1 MGQKKI
7 KARVKKIIEV
17 DGLKFKDLYGDG
29 ELKPYEDWRL
39 APEERAEDLIS
50 RMTVQE
56 KAGMLLVAQARM
68 GISVKDKEKTSHNGL
83 ISEESGEIPLMP
95 GRPPRFTKSTTDMI
109 EKEQLRHYIVR
120 EMKNSKDMAEWA
132 DALEEMCEGT
142 RLGIPAIIMSNARNN
157 NGAVV
162 WDESANPD
170 GYAMYPE
177 NLGVTA
183 AGQSDPQAVS
193 DFAAES
199 YINFKS
205 SNIRKGYVYMA
216 DCATD
221 PRWFRTHETFGE
233 NPQDIAKI
241 ITELIKTHQ
250 GDKLGENSVSM
261 TTKHFP
267 GGGARENGFDP
278 HYAEGKY
285 NVYRTPGSLEKYHI
299 PGFKAAID
307 AGTTS
312 MMPYYAIP
320 SEEKSVPPHPPVDE
334 PFEQV
339 GMAFNKAIVT
349 DLLRDK
355 LGFKGYVNSDSGI
368 LQGMAWGVEDLTM
381 EQRIAKAINA
391 GTDVIAIS
399 DKTEDVV
406 STINAGLIDEKR
418 LHDALSGLLCELF
431 RLGLFENPYSCKEE
445 LALTG
450 SPEGMEKAYKVHQ
463 ESVTLLKN
471 HNGLLPLTADKLAG
485 KKVYLALFEQE
496 ETKGAPMGGGG
507 RKRAEEEEKF
517 RAAAKT
523 AFPDVCWVDE
533 AEGADIAIAI
543 LNPQSGSYFAAT
555 EGYLDLGLGKGTGID
570 TERLDAVRA
579 AAGKLICHVNLP
591 MPFLLGDVEPKC
603 DALTVGYGTFIKAV
617 CDVIFGRFAPCGRLS
632 LTIPAGQDVIA
643 VDENAICAS
652 PNDVPGFEKS
662 LYMDGKEY
670 AYVDADGNKY
680 IYGFGLSY

>member
-1 MGQKKI
+1 MEQKKI
-7 KARVKKIIEV
+7 TARVKKIIEV

-39 APEERAEDLIS
+39 SPEERAEDLIS
-50 RMTVQE
+50 RMNDQE
-56 KAGMLLVAQARM
+56 KAGMLLVVQGRM

-83 ISEESGEIPLMP
+83 ISEESGEIALIP
-95 GRPPRFTKSTTDMI
+95 GRPPRFQKSTTDLV

-120 EMKNSKDMAEWA
+120 EMKKPKDMAEWA
-132 DALEEMCEGT
+132 DALEEMCEGS
-142 RLGIPAIIMSNARNN
+142 RLGIPAVILSNARNN
-157 NGAVV
+157 YGAVS
-162 WDESANPD
+162 WDDSENPE

-183 AGQSDPQAVS
+183 AGQGNPEAIK
-193 DFAAES
+193 DFAEES
-199 YINFKS
+199 YRNFKA

-221 PRWFRTHETFGE
+221 PRWFRIHETFGE
-233 NPQDIAKI
+233 YPEDIAKI
-241 ITELIKTHQ
+241 ITELIHTHQ
-250 GDKLGENSVSM
+250 GDQLSEKSVSM

-285 NVYRTPGSLEKYHI
+285 NVYRTPGSLEKYHL
-299 PGFKAAID
+299 PGFEAAIK

-349 DLLRDK
+349 DLLRNK

-381 EQRIAKAINA
+381 DQRIAKAINA
-391 GTDVIAIS
+391 GTDIIAIS
-399 DKTEDVV
+399 DKTEDVL
-406 STINAGLIDEKR
+406 STMHAGLIDEKR
-418 LHDALSGLLCELF
+418 LHDALSALLCEMF
-431 RLGLFENPYSCKEE
+431 RLGLFENPYSCSEE
-445 LALTG
+445 LVLAG
-450 SPEGMEKAYKVHQ
+450 SPEGMAKAYKVHQ

-471 HNGLLPLTADKLAG
+471 HDGLLPLDMDKLAG

-496 ETKGAPMGGGG
+496 ETQRSQTAAE
-507 RKRAEEEEKF
+507 RKCVEEEQKL
-517 RAAAKT
+517 RKAAKA
-523 AFPDVCWVDE
+523 AFPDICWVEE

-555 EGYLDLGLGKGTGID
+555 EGYLDLGLNKGTGID
-570 TERLDAVRA
+570 MERLDAIRA

-603 DALTVGYGTFIKAV
+603 DALTAGYGTYVKAV
-617 CDVIFGRFAPCGRLS
+617 FDVILGRFAPCGKLP
-632 LTIPAGQDVIA
+632 LTIAAGQDVIA
-643 VDENAICAS
+643 VDENGICAS
-652 PNDVPGFEKS
+652 PNDVPGYDKS
-662 LYMDGKEY
+662 RYMNGKEY